1 MDVSKKTDYAIRMI
15 AELVEHE
22 GAVVSV
28 RTAAEKRGVPYSFA
42 RSIQRDLAHAG
53 IIESARGSR
62 GGMRLIIDPKTT
74 TMRTVV
80 EALQGPIK
88 VAICDHSGPDGG
100 FCPFADECHFRP
112 VWCEA
117 ENILRDYFDAM
128 TIDDVVNR
136 HSYAMLSK
144 GNDFVLVS
152 PQKDPR
158 TAEELERHEEESAAQ
173 AAGSKSAEV
182 AAEEAE
188 RA

>member
-15 AELVEHE
+15 AELVEQE

-62 GGMRLIIDPKTT
+62 GGMRLLIDPKTT
-74 TMRTVV
+74 TLRSVV

-88 VAICDHSGPDGG
+88 VTICDHSGPDGG
-100 FCPFADECHFRP
+100 FCPFADDCHFRP

-117 ENILRDYFDAM
+117 ENILRHYFESM
-128 TIDDVVNR
+128 TIDDVVNHHR
-136 HSYAMLSK
+136 YPVLSK
-144 GNDFVLVS
+144 GNDFELVN
-152 PQKDPR
+152 PR
-158 TAEELERHEEESAAQ
+158 EEPAKAERLEESDVTVELT
-173 AAGSKSAEV
+173 SD
-182 AAEEAE
+182 EETS